1 MDENGKR
8 KELLQNRVTMSRLV
22 WLKEKVTLEEQ
33 WEIRL
38 GRYSGAYK
46 DLKWKAKRFGHH
58 PVKEW

>member
-38 GRYSGAYK
+38 GRYSGVYK
-46 DLKWKAKRFGHH
+46 GS
-58 PVKEW
+58 

>member
-1 MDENGKR
+1 MDENGIR

-46 DLKWKAKRFGHH
+46 GSYM
-58 PVKEW
+58 ES